1 MKKPGLV
8 VLSVTIVAILL
19 GWSIGAFFTER
30 TVAKMVASIPASP
43 IIVAAEYNKDKH
55 AITYSILNP
64 GGTEL
69 TVVQESFVFTPGKN
83 SKEKGYIVSNIPVH
97 VSLPPGVI
105 TAVELKLK
113 AGTEKLQIGDAVLA
127 TFTYL
132 HPLSPDLYTV
142 VHPFKLGVKT
152 GTETSKGNR
161 EVKKNE

>member
-83 SKEKGYIVSNIPVH
+83 SKEKGYIVSNLPVH
-97 VSLPPGVI
+97 VTLPPGVI

-113 AGTEKLQIGDAVLA
+113 EGTKKLQIGDAVLA

-132 HPLSPDLYTV
+132 HPLSSDLYTV
-142 VHPFKLGVKT
+142 VHPFKLGVET
-152 GTETSKGNR
+152 GVKASKDSK